1 MTAFE
6 TSLKTPTGKTGLPS
20 LVAIGFLIGGCG
32 LGPKP
37 QADSVPSPPAGSPED
52 VKQETA
58 PAPIAGLTP
67 LPTPNQLLASL
78 AIGREDPLA
87 SVAPQVPALGSPA
100 PGGPGSAAAAAGGQG
115 AAAAPRPAPP
125 KPLELPED
133 FRFTGVMRLGATP
146 QAFVQV
152 GDQSGPVCQGPDGS
166 CPASGLPSVLPPG
179 WGVAAIDVDRG
190 RLTLRK
196 GNSTVTTRL

>member
-6 TSLKTPTGKTGLPS
+6 TWLKTPSAKAGLPP

-32 LGPKP
+32 LGAKP
-37 QADSVPSPPAGSPED
+37 QADTVPPPPPVPPEE
-52 VKQETA
+52 VKPDTA

-87 SVAPQVPALGSPA
+87 SVAPPPAPPRNPA
-100 PGGPGSAAAAAGGQG
+100 PGAPGSAAATGRQG
-115 AAAAPRPAPP
+115 ASAATRPAPP

-133 FRFTGVMRLGATP
+133 FRFTGVMRRGSTP

-152 GDQSGPVCQGPDGS
+152 GDQSGPVCKGEDGT

-196 GNSTVTTRL
+196 GNSTITTRL